1 MQLAIK
7 EEQNIT
13 IVEVLDSRL
22 DASIAPEFKTQ
33 MEEIIQQG
41 NQQIILDISTI
52 SFMDSSSLGAMV
64 GVLKAMG
71 NNGKLV
77 ISGASGVVLELFKL
91 TRMDRVFNLA
101 TDINEAKQ
109 EFETEAK

>member
-1 MQLAIK
+1 MQLTIK
-7 EEQNIT
+7 EEEDIT
-13 IVEVLDSRL
+13 IVAVSETRL

-33 MEEIIQQG
+33 MEEVIQQG
-41 NQQIILDISTI
+41 NQNIILEISTI

-77 ISGASGVVLELFKL
+77 VSGASGVVLELFRL
-91 TRMDRVFNLA
+91 TRMDRVFTLA
-101 TDINEAKQ
+101 TDINEAKK
-109 EFETEAK
+109 EFGVEAK